1 MAKQDTYRIGPGLRD
16 KLREVVRKVDALSV
30 KTHGPGSRPIHQEMP
45 RGSGSRGGTKVGKTT
60 GVWEKNSYAQ
70 ITVYD
75 QGDPLSPTTK
85 DPPEVIQFCV
95 NKFATVGA
103 DKWVAI
109 SKATNGH
116 WYLVSAEC

>member
-16 KLREVVRKVDALSV
+16 KLREVVRTVDALSV
-30 KTHGPGSRPIHQEMP
+30 KSHGPALRVVHQEMP
-45 RGSGSRGGTKVGKTT
+45 RGSRVGTKVGKTT
-60 GVWEKNSYAQ
+60 GVWAKNSYAQ

-85 DPPEVIQFCV
+85 DPPEVIQFAI

-109 SKATNGH
+109 SKATNGY